1 MKDTDLIPEQLAE
14 YGVLVETVALLL
26 STPNISMR
34 VQELCNNILEKYLIR
49 MHTKWL

>member
-1 MKDTDLIPEQLAE
+1 MKDTDLNPEQLAE
-14 YGVLVETVALLL
+14 YEALVETVSLLL
-26 STPNISMR
+26 ATPNVTMR